1 MKTVIAQE
9 RIEGG
14 EVSEKMGLKD
24 RTRRKS
30 VCLVTS
36 GKWTMETKGRGAREG
51 GWVLRQRSGTKIL
64 DRVRVEGTRETYA

>member
-36 GKWTMETKGRGAREG
+36 GKWTMRATT
-51 GWVLRQRSGTKIL
+51 VH
-64 DRVRVEGTRETYA
+64 V

>member
-1 MKTVIAQE
+1 MEVGMKTVIAQE

-36 GKWTMETKGRGAREG
+36 GKWTMRATT
-51 GWVLRQRSGTKIL
+51 VH
-64 DRVRVEGTRETYA
+64 V